1 MNKRVRRIWL
11 LVSFFA
17 AGGLAPFLVRGSFEE
32 RERLSTNRE
41 QIEDM
46 TQTERLRLERSF
58 DEFQQMTPAD
68 QAKYRELH
76 SRIVADEQENG
87 LHVDVM
93 DAYYDWLSTVRG
105 DQRERLRKETEPQ
118 ARRQLVEQIINE
130 QQAPPPE
137 FGSGGFG
144 PGRPSLT
151 SGQLDIV
158 FAIFEA
164 EIPFT
169 DDQRAQLESLSGLK
183 KHLKLLEFLIERFRA
198 SDSDNSSVIRT
209 VFQRLHELTILR
221 QAIDALDD
229 SSFQEQILQHRDG
242 PGRGFGDIIFWSIFA
257 ELQTY
262 RVQHAPNDADLDRA
276 FSSMSEAEQDELL
289 QLGSQDFRW
298 RLRHRF
304 YETQL
309 RELSTSPAILQ
320 IFQPWRYGRG
330 GWRGGGGGRSGFG
343 GSGNGPP
350 GEGREGSPRGPG
362 PFSDGQSGPPPD
374 HPREDSQ
381 DGRDRRN

>member
-1 MNKRVRRIWL
+1 MSKRFRRIWL

-32 RERLSTNRE
+32 RERLATNRQ
-41 QIEDM
+41 QIEEM

-58 DEFQQMTPAD
+58 DEFQQMSPTE

-76 SRIVADEQENG
+76 ARIVADQQDNG
-87 LHVDVM
+87 LHVEVM

-144 PGRPSLT
+144 SGRPSLT
-151 SGQLDIV
+151 SDQLDRV
-158 FAIFEA
+158 FAVVEN
-164 EIPFT
+164 EIPFN
-169 DDQRAQLESLSGLK
+169 DEQSAQLENLSGLK
-183 KHLKLLEFLIERFRA
+183 KHLKLLEFLIERFRTP
-198 SDSDNSSVIRT
+198 DSDNSSAIRT

-221 QAIDALDD
+221 EAIAALDD
-229 SSFQEQILQHRDG
+229 SAFQEQILQHRDG
-242 PGRGFGDIIFWSIFA
+242 PGRGFGDIVFWSVFA
-257 ELQTY
+257 ELMTY
-262 RVQHAPNDADLDRA
+262 RVQHAPNDSDLDRV
-276 FSSMSEAEQDELL
+276 FNSMSEAEQDELL

-304 YETQL
+304 YENQL
-309 RELSTSPAILQ
+309 RELSSSQAILQ

-330 GWRGGGGGRSGFG
+330 WRGGGGRPGFG
-343 GSGNGPP
+343 GSGNGPMS
-350 GEGREGSPRGPG
+350 EGREGGPQRGG
-362 PFSDGQSGPPPD
+362 PFSDSQPPD
-374 HPREDSQ
+374 RPREDGQ
-381 DGRDRRN
+381 DGRDRRD